1 VDLTTVNHDV
11 FGRGEPRLSREAPHL
26 SHGHQRRTIVVDQLT
41 LGMDAEPTHRMARH
55 RAHPAQPTATKPPSR
70 YRLIPIARLKVMSP
84 EPGALVAEAGVHGV
98 EARELGY
105 AKDPAAVAAVVGPYF
120 AEVQADQEEFVV
132 LVLNT
137 KLRIVQLIPLF
148 RGGMTSAPVDTKVV
162 LRAVLVA
169 GGAGF
174 VAAHNHPS
182 GDLQP
187 SPEDRHLTKLLS
199 LAAEAI
205 GLRFVDHVIMPDG
218 RPGYFRFAHAGQL

>member
-1 VDLTTVNHDV
+1 M
-11 FGRGEPRLSREAPHL
+11 
-26 SHGHQRRTIVVDQLT
+26 VVDQLT
-41 LGMDAEPTHRMARH
+41 LGMNPEPHRRMARH

-70 YRLIPIARLKVMSP
+70 YRLIPIARLKVACP

-105 AKDPAAVAAVVGPYF
+105 ARDPAAVAAVLAPYF
-120 AEVQADQEEFVV
+120 AEVQADQEEFVI

-148 RGGMTSAPVDTKVV
+148 RGGMMSAPVDTKVV

-199 LAAEAI
+199 LAADAV

-218 RPGYFRFAHAGQL
+218 RPGFFSFAHAGQL